1 MSVLSSVWRQAC
13 VFHPNLYFGIETERS
28 HAEGEGVCS
37 DPIKRMLTVN
47 KFIERVDTLLKK
59 HCGMQVNKFDVKF
72 GLSTKHASHINRWVS
87 FAIASKAR
95 AVILNLSPDRS
106 RLDQDNYTF
115 PFQLFNGQN
124 GSYLQALQLDGVTL
138 GPYPD
143 FSGFTNLKMIDL
155 HYVDVLQDLRHLL
168 SKCCVLEWFSI
179 RTCFGELSSVCV
191 PEPLCRLQYLCLKDC
206 NFDNIEFNAPNLTTF
221 EYLGPAALMNFNEC
235 LKLKT
240 ASIGLDVTE
249 TLNSFLTGTPSMLPH
264 VETMHVELRIR
275 NEVQYSCA
283 L

>member
-1 MSVLSSVWRQAC
+1 MFKEAARMSVLSSVWRQAC

-206 NFDNIEFNAPNLTTF
+206 NFDNIEFNAPNHSHRCSRNDGTGTTDR
-221 EYLGPAALMNFNEC
+221 GTRND
-235 LKLKT
+235 
-240 ASIGLDVTE
+240 ILDVI
-249 TLNSFLTGTPSMLPH
+249 LH
-264 VETMHVELRIR
+264 CR
-275 NEVQYSCA
+275 NENVPAFPSPERRSRNEER
-283 L
+283 